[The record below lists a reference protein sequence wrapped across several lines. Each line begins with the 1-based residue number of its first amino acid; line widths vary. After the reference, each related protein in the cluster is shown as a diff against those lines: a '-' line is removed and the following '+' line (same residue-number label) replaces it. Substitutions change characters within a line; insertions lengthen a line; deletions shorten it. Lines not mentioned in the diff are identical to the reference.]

1 MLEQKRGSKHIII
14 YFSYLDLFKRGK
26 PAFSSPGIGRSRTNI
41 IWQCFRQCKILVMYC
56 TSAWSSLALMTA
68 RPTAGKIPDL
78 RVIPTGIR
86 LAFLFPII
94 GGVTLHY
101 TQSPDLRRAQSTSA
115 FPFFSFS
122 SDSAQ
127 QHEVN
132 RAQKHPGIVNSEAAV
147 THSPF
152 L

>member
-1 MLEQKRGSKHIII
+1 
-14 YFSYLDLFKRGK
+14 
-26 PAFSSPGIGRSRTNI
+26 
-41 IWQCFRQCKILVMYC
+41 
-56 TSAWSSLALMTA
+56 MTA

-101 TQSPDLRRAQSTSA
+101 TQSPDLRRAPSTSA
-115 FPFFSFS
+115 FSFLSFS

-152 L
+152 LWKDSKEWYCIGGVPQPQEGGYARRPRRLESRR